1 MAKIKKKF
9 EKLKNL
15 KNVNLIQFVPAIF
28 IMSLVVN
35 SITGYTMPEA
45 VGSPVG
51 ETKVVKAKTGKEND
65 QNVSMGDLD
74 LSKIKD
80 GTYKGTGT
88 GFRGKITVE
97 VTVKSHKIT
106 DIEVLSSSDDSAY
119 INRASDGVIKS
130 IIKEQ
135 SLNVDVVSGATYSS
149 KGILAAVKNALTGVE
164 DTSTAAGAGSGLA
177 SAKKIGKVNESGQY
191 KDGTYIG
198 TGTGFR
204 GTVKVSVTIKTN
216 KIKTIK
222 VLSSKDDNAYFNR
235 ASGSIL
241 PAILKKQTTNVDTV
255 SGATYSSNGI
265 IEAVRDALK
274 KAEVTSKDTSTDGE
288 EKENQDTDLKL
299 VGNYKDGTYEGT
311 GTGFKG
317 QITMSVTI
325 KDNRMTNI
333 KVVKNE
339 KDDISFFEKAC
350 AVIQLMLQKQDSD
363 VDVVSGA
370 TYSSNGIKE
379 AVKNALKKAQ
389 IDDSSEDDS
398 QEEDK
403 DMDDPSKEEEDAET
417 PSEEENNAATVVY
430 IGSAICYPDEYE
442 DFMKY
447 DLSLEVVVT
456 DGKVTGIQNIIGSG
470 KDYIRYND
478 QFISMAK
485 NGIIPQLLKGK
496 STSQCDVVSGATC
509 TSKAILEAYEQAVS
523 QIK

>member
-1 MAKIKKKF
+1 
-9 EKLKNL
+9 
-15 KNVNLIQFVPAIF
+15 
-28 IMSLVVN
+28 
-35 SITGYTMPEA
+35 
-45 VGSPVG
+45 
-51 ETKVVKAKTGKEND
+51 
-65 QNVSMGDLD
+65 
-74 LSKIKD
+74 
-80 GTYKGTGT
+80 
-88 GFRGKITVE
+88 
-97 VTVKSHKIT
+97 
-106 DIEVLSSSDDSAY
+106 
-119 INRASDGVIKS
+119 
-130 IIKEQ
+130 
-135 SLNVDVVSGATYSS
+135 
-149 KGILAAVKNALTGVE
+149 
-164 DTSTAAGAGSGLA
+164 
-177 SAKKIGKVNESGQY
+177 
-191 KDGTYIG
+191 
-198 TGTGFR
+198 
-204 GTVKVSVTIKTN
+204 
-216 KIKTIK
+216 
-222 VLSSKDDNAYFNR
+222 
-235 ASGSIL
+235 
-241 PAILKKQTTNVDTV
+241 
-255 SGATYSSNGI
+255 
-265 IEAVRDALK
+265 
-274 KAEVTSKDTSTDGE
+274 
-288 EKENQDTDLKL
+288 
-299 VGNYKDGTYEGT
+299 
-311 GTGFKG
+311 
-317 QITMSVTI
+317 
-325 KDNRMTNI
+325 MTNI

-430 IGSAICYPDEYE
+430 TGSAICYPDEYE